1 MPPVPAP
8 RILNVHSARAPNQQA
23 LAVESG
29 TQATPSTASQP
40 TLHEESIVN
49 TRTSY
54 TTAVFA
60 LATVILLGT
69 MAPRAAFADHQR
81 TIVGSW
87 MVSGTPDVGAPFVN
101 IGTFHR
107 DGTVVNSDPVF
118 GGGHGVWK
126 RVGPRKYEVRFL
138 SLVPPNNPFFAP
150 NVVIE
155 VRGVV
160 RLNRRGK
167 KASAPFVTTF
177 TDPNG
182 NLLMTSTGRIELTRI
197 TLN

>member
-1 MPPVPAP
+1 M
-8 RILNVHSARAPNQQA
+8 
-23 LAVESG
+23 
-29 TQATPSTASQP
+29 
-40 TLHEESIVN
+40 N
-49 TRTSY
+49 TRTNC
-54 TTAVFA
+54 TTAVFT
-60 LATVILLGT
+60 LAILIVLGA
-69 MAPRAAFADHQR
+69 MGPQAAFADHQKR

-87 MVSGTPDVGAPFVN
+87 TVSGTPDFGEPFEN

-126 RVGPRKYEVRFL
+126 RIGPRRYQVRFL
-138 SLVPPNNPFFAP
+138 TLVPPNNPFFAP

-160 RLNRRGK
+160 RLNRWGE

-177 TDPNG
+177 TDPDG
-182 NLLMTSTGRIELTRI
+182 NLLLTTTGRIELTRI